1 MVGEEDKYLILEGK
15 SMKQKFLDKIQVFI
29 MPLCFLMFLGLDVMF
44 GLLYCGGISDT
55 ALLFD
60 GLWSL
65 LFTGL
70 LVLLPITIRR
80 IGIILLTGVFS
91 FICVLHA
98 VMYNLFGTF
107 FAFSDLSYTGDGMAF
122 FSVDYLNV
130 RKLLI
135 ISVVGCIFMS
145 IFLAVVQQKKKYTW
159 KNAALGI
166 GIMVL
171 AVVGIGIK
179 NQKMLGEVNT
189 SMGWNV
195 LAEANAEADI
205 YQNMSN
211 KNYAMSMTGIYQYM
225 YRSFMVSSGFEN
237 KLNYGDMYKELD
249 TYFTSLPEEVHEK
262 NEMTDIFKGKNAFFI
277 MLESIDTWMLTE
289 KYMPNL
295 YRMQQE
301 SIDFT
306 NHYSPLYISAGTFNT
321 EFIANTSLIP
331 PTNGVDTKVY
341 MDNKFP
347 YSIANCF
354 VDLGYTAN
362 SFHGSNPHIYNRGA
376 IHKNLGYAK
385 YHNWY
390 DMEMEEYRLDSQ
402 MINGYELMANDAPFF
417 SFIITYSGH
426 GPYGEDSTVISSKH
440 IDAARE
446 VVGENFMNVSEKD
459 WKEYTYAI
467 SHAMETDEFI
477 GLLMERLEADGILED
492 TVLVFFTDH
501 YGKYMTNHEFVK
513 EMKGVENTDMLC
525 ETPFFI
531 YHSGTDAQV
540 VETISSTV
548 DILPT
553 LANMFGLKTDYRYY
567 TGVDVFSNEE
577 HYVVFQG
584 NNWYDGEIYFSMN
597 YEGDLTD
604 EIKTRNQ
611 EIVQMMKRS
620 EYILKSDYFSCM
632 EK

>member
-1 MVGEEDKYLILEGK
+1 MSGEKGKYLIIEGK

-29 MPLCFLMFLGLDVMF
+29 IPLCFLMFWGLDIMF
-44 GLLYCGGISDT
+44 SLLYCGGTSNT
-55 ALLFD
+55 SLLFG

-70 LVLLPITIRR
+70 LILFPTNIRR
-80 IGIILLTGVFS
+80 IGIVLLTCVFS
-91 FICVLHA
+91 FVCLLHA

-107 FAFSDLSYTGDGMAF
+107 FAFSDLSYTGDGIAF
-122 FSVDYLNV
+122 FSVDYLKV

-135 ISVVGCIFMS
+135 ITVVGCIFMS
-145 IFLAVVQQKKKYTW
+145 IFLAVIQQKKKYTW

-166 GIMVL
+166 TIMIL
-171 AVVGIGIK
+171 AVTGIGMK

-189 SMGWNV
+189 SMGWDV
-195 LAEANAEADI
+195 LAEANTEADI

-225 YRSFMVSSGFEN
+225 YRSFMVSSGLEN
-237 KLNYGDMYKELD
+237 KLNNGDMYKELD
-249 TYFTSLPEEVHEK
+249 AYFAALPEEVHEE

-289 KYMPNL
+289 EYMPNL
-295 YRMQQE
+295 YKLQQG

-321 EFIANTSLIP
+321 EFIGNTSLIP

-341 MDNKFP
+341 MNNVFP

-362 SFHGSNPHIYNRGA
+362 SFHSSNPHIYNRGA
-376 IHKNLGYAK
+376 IHENLGYAK

-390 DMEMEEYRLDSQ
+390 DMGMEEYRLDSQ
-402 MINGYELMANDAPFF
+402 MINGYELMTDSEPFF
-417 SFIITYSGH
+417 SFVITYSGH
-426 GPYGEDSTVISSKH
+426 GPYGAEHTVISSSH
-440 IDAARE
+440 IEKARE
-446 VVGENFMNVSEKD
+446 AVGENFLGASEED
-459 WKEYTYAI
+459 WEEYTYAI
-467 SHAMETDEFI
+467 SHAMETDEYI
-477 GLLMERLEADGILED
+477 GSLVERLEADGMLED
-492 TVLVFFTDH
+492 TVLVFYTDH
-501 YGKYMTNHEFVK
+501 YGKYMTNHHLLK
-513 EMKGVENTDMLC
+513 EMKGVDNSDMLC

-531 YHSGTDAQV
+531 YHSGTDAEV

-553 LANMFGLKTDYRYY
+553 LANMFGLQTDYRYY
-567 TGVDVFSNEE
+567 AGVDIFSDTE

-584 NNWYDGEIYFSMN
+584 NNWYDGETYFSID
-597 YEGDLTD
+597 YEGELTD
-604 EIKTRNQ
+604 EIKARNQ
-611 EIVQMMKRS
+611 AITQLMKRS
-620 EYILKSDYFSCM
+620 EYILKSDYFSYLG
-632 EK
+632 K